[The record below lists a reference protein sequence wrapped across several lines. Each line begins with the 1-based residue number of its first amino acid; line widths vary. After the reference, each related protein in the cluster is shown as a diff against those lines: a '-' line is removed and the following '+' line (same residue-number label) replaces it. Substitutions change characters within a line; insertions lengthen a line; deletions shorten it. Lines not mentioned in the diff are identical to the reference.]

1 MNASS
6 WRIPLLLLCLGVG
19 ILFLGG
25 SPTDAKTMTSPLEPI
40 PTQLE
45 ELIERALLGNP
56 EILLKDAEL
65 RESIAALNQSR
76 LAVTQQVVRLHFLR
90 REQREVVRAQKDKL
104 NERRAEQ
111 KGGLVTMTSVRDATI
126 ELAQAEGALA
136 RTEADL
142 RYSIGVSGTEGRGTQ
157 ARAIDILMQST
168 SLQTPPDEE
177 DAPIPRKPVPSALQA
192 KLKSPFAEVAFDDLP
207 ITEAIDFITQLSG
220 VNFLISPDLRSDLEG
235 NTISLSLQGEVSF
248 ENTLRAVADMSE
260 LQFVYREYGFLV
272 MWRDH
277 DFDDGSLVIH

>member
-19 ILFLGG
+19 TLFLGG
-25 SPTDAKTMTSPLEPI
+25 SPTDAKTMTSQLEPI

-90 REQREVVRAQKDKL
+90 REQREVVRAQKEKL

-142 RYSIGVSGTEGRGTQ
+142 RYSIGVSGAEGRGTD
-157 ARAIDILMQST
+157 ARALDLIMSRTALQS
-168 SLQTPPDEE
+168 LPDEE
-177 DAPIPRKPVPSALQA
+177 DTPLPMKPVPSALQA
-192 KLKSPFAEVAFDDLP
+192 KLKGPFAEVAFDDLP
-207 ITEAIDFITQLSG
+207 MTEAIAFITQLSG
-220 VNFLISPDLRSDLEG
+220 VNFLIPPDLKSDLEE
-235 NTISLSLQGEVSF
+235 NTISLTLQGEVSL
-248 ENTLRAVADMSE
+248 ENTLRAMADMAD
-260 LQFVYREYGFLV
+260 LMFVYRDYGFLV
-272 MWRDH
+272 MWRDD
-277 DFDDGSLVIH
+277 DFEDGSLVIQ